1 LFDWE
6 GKMKNRPFLELFNLF
21 LLVALFIANAWD
33 FIFRA
38 DHSVSSLLVSLL
50 VVMVVV
56 VGYVN
61 ALKKKPE

>member
-1 LFDWE
+1 
-6 GKMKNRPFLELFNLF
+6 LELFNLF

-38 DHSVSSLLVSLL
+38 DHSGSSLLVSLL

>member
-1 LFDWE
+1 
-6 GKMKNRPFLELFNLF
+6 MKNRPFLELFNLF